1 MVVAFAP
8 EAASSLYDRGMLNRL
23 PADERRAQLIES
35 ALDLAERGGVG
46 SVTVRAVAEN
56 AGVSLGV
63 VHYCFENKEA
73 LVVAMG
79 EALIRQL
86 SGALH
91 VAFDVPHDGP
101 DPQGVRG
108 LRQLLY
114 AGLNAMWPTIEATA
128 NRQILTYEITT
139 YSLRQRASKS
149 EPGGR
154 IAAEQYRIM
163 DTEACRF
170 LVDCAE
176 RTGTTWTEPVEDIA
190 RTALAMIDGLVL
202 RWLVDRNGDFIVA
215 ELDDLAG
222 IIAARA
228 VEQS

>member
-1 MVVAFAP
+1 
-8 EAASSLYDRGMLNRL
+8 MLNRM

-46 SVTVRAVAEN
+46 AVTVRAVAEN

-63 VHYCFENKEA
+63 VHYCFESKEA

-79 EALIRQL
+79 ETLIRQL
-86 SGALH
+86 SETLH
-91 VAFDVPHDGP
+91 VAFDLPHDGP
-101 DPQGVRG
+101 DPQGIRG

-114 AGLNAMWPTIEATA
+114 AGLNAMWPMIEATA

-139 YSLRQRASKS
+139 YSLRQRASDS

-163 DTEACRF
+163 DVEACRF
-170 LVDCAE
+170 LSDCAE
-176 RTGTTWTEPVEDIA
+176 RTGTTWTEPIEDIA
-190 RTALAMIDGLVL
+190 RMALAMIDGLVL

-215 ELDDLAG
+215 ELDDMAG
-222 IIAARA
+222 IIASRA
-228 VEQS
+228 AEKS